1 METKMMAKYQITG
14 VTEEGDS
21 WTFATDD
28 QGRALEMYAQMKQD
42 FEEVKMQQAGYE
54 ASA

>member
-1 METKMMAKYQITG
+1 MTKKYEITG
-14 VTEEGDS
+14 ITEEGDN

-42 FEEVKMQQAGYE
+42 FDEVKMQQPEPHGTQN
-54 ASA
+54 